1 MNRTLIRCGWLLL
14 LAAPPGASA
23 ETSWLEAEVRA
34 QEARWAARRGRAA
47 PLAPAGIAPGTA
59 APARD
64 GEART
69 RAKPPALP
77 PVAARSVPAPATTE
91 AGPPPRARPAGAGDL
106 ARTILAA
113 AGRHGVDPLLVKAVI
128 LAESGGRRW
137 ATSPKGAMGLMQ
149 LMPATAR
156 RFGVADPFD
165 PAQNV
170 AGGTRYL
177 RWLLDRFGGDVTLA
191 LAGYNAGEGAV
202 ERHGGVPPYRETR
215 NYVRAVQSNH
225 RLLRRRLA
233 ERLAERAR

>member
-1 MNRTLIRCGWLLL
+1 M
-14 LAAPPGASA
+14 
-23 ETSWLEAEVRA
+23 
-34 QEARWAARRGRAA
+34 
-47 PLAPAGIAPGTA
+47 
-59 APARD
+59 
-64 GEART
+64 
-69 RAKPPALP
+69 
-77 PVAARSVPAPATTE
+77 
-91 AGPPPRARPAGAGDL
+91 
-106 ARTILAA
+106 
-113 AGRHGVDPLLVKAVI
+113 KAVI
-128 LAESGGRRW
+128 LAESAGRQW

-149 LMPATAR
+149 LLPATAR

-225 RLLRRRLA
+225 RLLRRRVA
-233 ERLAERAR
+233 ERLAERVRLDPPAPSNR